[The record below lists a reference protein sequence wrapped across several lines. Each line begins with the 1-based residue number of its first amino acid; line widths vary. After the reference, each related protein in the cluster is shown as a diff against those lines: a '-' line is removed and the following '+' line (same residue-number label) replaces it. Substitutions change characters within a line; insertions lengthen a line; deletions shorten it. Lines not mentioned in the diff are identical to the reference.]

1 MPAGWQKP
9 RVLDGEP
16 RSFIAAEK
24 LGELEVSSRDT
35 SVYAVVMVVAVQ
47 VGRLGPH
54 FPAGETEAC

>member
-35 SVYAVVMVVAVQ
+35 SVYAVVVVVAVQ
-47 VGRLGPH
+47 VG
-54 FPAGETEAC
+54 